1 MAPFVHIYYYSPPH
15 HTYCYLLRIIV
26 DCKMNDHRVPST
38 SQPASQQPDVPEPGN
53 VYRLK
58 RPFDPATMYFEV
70 DDVIFE
76 GESREAHVAEEVYQ
90 QALEEEKKVTA
101 LAHKIIIRGNA
112 AKLPTGIRLTEIE
125 QPGRD
130 RKVAKARIGVI

>member
-1 MAPFVHIYYYSPPH
+1 
-15 HTYCYLLRIIV
+15 
-26 DCKMNDHRVPST
+26 MNDHHVPSG
-38 SQPASQQPDVPEPGN
+38 SQPTSQQPDAPGPGK
-53 VYRLK
+53 VYRLN
-58 RPFDPATMYFEV
+58 RPFDPDTMYFEV

-76 GESREAHVAEEVYQ
+76 GESREAHIAEEVYQ

-101 LAHKIIIRGNA
+101 LAHIIITRGNA
-112 AKLPTGIRLTEIE
+112 TKSPTGTRLTEIE

>member
-1 MAPFVHIYYYSPPH
+1 
-15 HTYCYLLRIIV
+15 
-26 DCKMNDHRVPST
+26 MNDHCVPSG
-38 SQPASQQPDVPEPGN
+38 SQPTSQQPDAPEPGN
-53 VYRLK
+53 VFRLR

-90 QALEEEKKVTA
+90 QALEEEKKVTV
-101 LAHKIIIRGNA
+101 LAHIIIACGNA
-112 AKLPTGIRLTEIE
+112 TKSPTGTRLTEIE